1 MSDVS
6 QRLAYYK
13 AFASAEDRYALE
25 KSTEALV
32 DCYGKLPDPARRL
45 IDIHRLRLRCEAI
58 GIRRIAAAA
67 EGIIII
73 FTQKPNLD
81 PLALIKFLQSRTDA
95 QMLGPEKLKLKG
107 SSEDPEKRLA
117 IVYETLARL
126 SSQGPGSGSSDESS
140 PGGNAPSSGVSSK
153 AASSASSSAAKK
165 SPQKALPQ
173 KPAQTTANVVKATHG
188 RGSRGGHAVRAIGP
202 RRG

>member
-1 MSDVS
+1 M
-6 QRLAYYK
+6 
-13 AFASAEDRYALE
+13 
-25 KSTEALV
+25 
-32 DCYGKLPDPARRL
+32 

-58 GIRRIAAAA
+58 GIRRIDAAAA
-67 EGIIII
+67 GIIII

-95 QMLGPEKLKLKG
+95 QMLGPEKLKIKG
-107 SSEDPEKRLA
+107 SSDDPEKRLA

-126 SSQGPGSGSSDESS
+126 SPQGSGSSNDSGTGESS
-140 PGGNAPSSGVSSK
+140 PNGNASSSK
-153 AASSASSSAAKK
+153 ASSGAFPAKAAKK
-165 SPQKALPQ
+165 PAQKALPQ
-173 KPAQTTANVVKATHG
+173 KPPQTTANVLKATHG